1 MGDPN
6 CYTMPVKVDS
16 NTAES
21 VRREVLELVRD
32 QTDLT
37 LDFGQTTYISSA
49 GLRVV
54 LILEKKVR
62 AAGGELE
69 LRNVKQQILEIFEL
83 TGLAGV
89 VRIT

>member
-1 MGDPN
+1 
-6 CYTMPVKVDS
+6 MPVKVDS

-21 VRREVLELVRD
+21 VQKEVLGLVRD

-37 LDFGQTTYISSA
+37 LDFGPTTYISSA

-54 LILEKKVR
+54 LTLEKRMR

-89 VRIT
+89 VKIT

>member
-1 MGDPN
+1 
-6 CYTMPVKVDS
+6 MPVKVDS